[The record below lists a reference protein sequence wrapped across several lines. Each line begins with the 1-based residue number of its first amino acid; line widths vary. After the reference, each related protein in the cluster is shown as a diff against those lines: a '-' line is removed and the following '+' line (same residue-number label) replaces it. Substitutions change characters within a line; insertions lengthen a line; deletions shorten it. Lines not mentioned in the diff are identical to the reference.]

1 MCDHVL
7 WSVGG
12 GWGIH
17 VTMLLCGL
25 CGWGTGG
32 ALDRDGL
39 HLHFDVY
46 SGFKFSGKSHST
58 LLHADE

>member
-1 MCDHVL
+1 MTMFCVG
-7 WSVGG
+7 GG
-12 GWGIH
+12 GWGT
-17 VTMLLCGL
+17 V
-25 CGWGTGG
+25 G

-46 SGFKFSGKSHST
+46 SGFKFSGESHTT